1 MNGEMNFSI
10 FREKGDREQDLI
22 PSGDPYFF
30 CFSFRIYHQTNTG
43 ISISSTSAE

>member
-1 MNGEMNFSI
+1 MNGEIHFSI
-10 FREKGDREQDLI
+10 FCEKGDREQDLI

-43 ISISSTSAE
+43 ISISSTSAD